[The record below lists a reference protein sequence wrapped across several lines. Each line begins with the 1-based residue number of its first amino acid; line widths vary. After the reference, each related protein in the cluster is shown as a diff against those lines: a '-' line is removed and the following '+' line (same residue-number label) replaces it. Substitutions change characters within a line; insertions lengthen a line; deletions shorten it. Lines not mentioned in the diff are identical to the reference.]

1 MEPHRI
7 DAEEVTGMKQ
17 TQIVRRPRR
26 NGGTGEPTVDLPV
39 VPASDTTAAARVLA
53 AIDAALAS

>member
-1 MEPHRI
+1 
-7 DAEEVTGMKQ
+7 MKQ
-17 TQIVRRPRR
+17 TQIVRRARR
-26 NGGTGEPTVDLPV
+26 HGGPGEPTTDLPV

>member
-1 MEPHRI
+1 
-7 DAEEVTGMKQ
+7 MKQ

-26 NGGTGEPTVDLPV
+26 HGGTGEPVADLPIA
-39 VPASDTTAAARVLA
+39 PASDTAAAARVLA